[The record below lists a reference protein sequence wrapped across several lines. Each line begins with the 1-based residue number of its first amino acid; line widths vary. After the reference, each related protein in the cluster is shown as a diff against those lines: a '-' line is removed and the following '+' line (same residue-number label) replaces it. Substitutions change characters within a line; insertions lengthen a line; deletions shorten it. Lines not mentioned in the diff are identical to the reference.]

1 MTGAFELDGPAMAP
15 RSGGRAKQLVVLL
28 HGWGADGNDLI
39 GLAPHWGE
47 TLPDAAFVSPHA
59 PYPCEAGFGRQWFS
73 IQDRT
78 PEVVVAGVR
87 VVAPLIDAL
96 LDRTLAEHAL
106 GPEALAIVGFSQGTM
121 MALHVGPRR
130 ERALAALVGY
140 SGRLVGGA
148 LLETEVLVRPPVML
162 IHGSADDMVPAQS
175 MEEAGDALK
184 TAGFTVETHLRPGL
198 GHGIDPEGIALAGRF
213 LAASFADAAAV
224 G

>member
-1 MTGAFELDGPAMAP
+1 M
-15 RSGGRAKQLVVLL
+15 
-28 HGWGADGNDLI
+28 
-39 GLAPHWGE
+39 
-47 TLPDAAFVSPHA
+47 
-59 PYPCEAGFGRQWFS
+59 
-73 IQDRT
+73 
-78 PEVVVAGVR
+78 R